1 MSFLSSVLSS
11 FSQFFFFVSYPVTK
25 SSFCSVQVIIFF
37 KENFLTPLFSKHTR
51 LGNLL
56 NIATNYKHTN
66 TCAVLSVERPTA
78 DWRHLWV
85 SRDRVP
91 VCPCAVLCAC
101 VWFCVAPRVPETPA
115 AAFATPG
122 CSSVAPIL
130 WCAGKDPL
138 LPLIIRSLNFFREVH
153 EKMRHQEPI
162 ERVSVRARMRLT
174 IRSLKVESPSTTA
187 EEIVGQVEE
196 TKFKNVCFLLR
207 RFVSDKP
214 WKFAYWIIF

>member
-11 FSQFFFFVSYPVTK
+11 FSQYFFFVSYPVTK
-25 SSFCSVQVIIFF
+25 SSFCGVQVIIVF

-91 VCPCAVLCAC
+91 LCPCVPVCACVRFCVWFCVVLCAR
-101 VWFCVAPRVPETPA
+101 VWLCVAPRVPETPA

-122 CSSVAPIL
+122 CSSVAPPIL
-130 WCAGKDPL
+130 CCAGKDPL
-138 LPLIIRSLNFFREVH
+138 LRLTIRSLNFFREV
-153 EKMRHQEPI
+153 P
-162 ERVSVRARMRLT
+162 
-174 IRSLKVESPSTTA
+174 
-187 EEIVGQVEE
+187 
-196 TKFKNVCFLLR
+196 
-207 RFVSDKP
+207 
-214 WKFAYWIIF
+214 